1 MAKKETNKTESL
13 TLDAASGKLT
23 DLKKEQ
29 MNLRFQKT
37 AGQLQQTH
45 LVRKTRR
52 EIARVATKISAMKKS
67 AAKKK

>member
-1 MAKKETNKTESL
+1 MAKKEMNKTENL
-13 TLDAASGKLT
+13 TAEALAGKLT

-45 LVRKTRR
+45 LVRKARR
-52 EIARVATKISAMKKS
+52 EVARVATKISALKKP
-67 AAKKK
+67 AAKK

>member
-1 MAKKETNKTESL
+1 MPAKKEKTENL
-13 TLDAASGKLT
+13 TGEALKSRLV

-29 MNLRFQKT
+29 MNLRFRKT

-52 EIARVATKISAMKKS
+52 EIARTATKISA
-67 AAKKK
+67 AKKGA